1 MDEREGRECVAGAEE
16 EQQLDDSS
24 SSSSSCL
31 SDRRWGEEENAGRLA
46 WDALL
51 PSSDDDM

>member
-1 MDEREGRECVAGAEE
+1 MGEREGRECVAGAEE